1 MDDYIFT
8 ALYPIYM
15 EIDTRRIN
23 DRKPFKDLVGWRDK
37 LDPKD
42 E

>member
-8 ALYPIYM
+8 APYPIYM
-15 EIDTRRIN
+15 EIDTRRIKE
-23 DRKPFKDLVGWRDK
+23 RKPFKDLIGWRDN